1 MSKTQEITFNR
12 TNKAVLALTAG
23 VVIFL
28 AMVSFSPQDT
38 GQAQEQ
44 AVKTAS
50 NTYKLE
56 PALITSVL
64 DVEPRFGIRTDTP
77 QATAQHLRSLL
88 ESNNFDLVTA
98 LLAYNGNRAF
108 VASVVKEFN
117 SKITKNQCRVDA
129 QKYLDNLD
137 TAISNVQGCG
147 FLDAPVGIKVCTERK
162 ELEATKAA
170 IQANKD
176 ECQ

>member
-1 MSKTQEITFNR
+1 MM
-12 TNKAVLALTAG
+12 KAFLISVLVGLISIVLVQGAAST
-23 VVIFL
+23 
-28 AMVSFSPQDT
+28 
-38 GQAQEQ
+38 QAQEQ

-117 SKITKNQCRVDA
+117 SKITKNQCRDA